1 MRGIVFSVIW
11 FEELIR
17 YDLLF
22 QSRSNLLWGA
32 TTCASSKNKNILSK
46 NSNSCSQ
53 QIFQQDFDNFTA
65 SSSIFYATN
74 FKVRS
79 YSHYEMNSLTSRLVL
94 IESVRDCFAIAGKC
108 LPSQQTDNVQ
118 IERSRVL
125 NQDTKGDIKKT
136 LKFAHFNEVSVTKD
150 REKRGNGNRFNFA
163 FARKLPLFLKENILH
178 TVFLL
183 PEMLLIKLCSHQKF
197 IVGLLNLIFF
207 NFQIKK
213 DSKLITI
220 LLYKCV
226 YENDECLRIYHWL

>member
-1 MRGIVFSVIW
+1 
-11 FEELIR
+11 
-17 YDLLF
+17 
-22 QSRSNLLWGA
+22 
-32 TTCASSKNKNILSK
+32 
-46 NSNSCSQ
+46 
-53 QIFQQDFDNFTA
+53 
-65 SSSIFYATN
+65 
-74 FKVRS
+74 
-79 YSHYEMNSLTSRLVL
+79 MNGLTSRLVL

-163 FARKLPLFLKENILH
+163 FARKLPLFWKENILH

-183 PEMLLIKLCSHQKF
+183 PEMLLIKLCSYQKF

-207 NFQIKK
+207 NFQMSTKKYLGRPFCFANIKNYLQLNTVH
-213 DSKLITI
+213 SLFNVKLVVKVRFVQLIKFRPLSNWMTS
-220 LLYKCV
+220 
-226 YENDECLRIYHWL
+226 E